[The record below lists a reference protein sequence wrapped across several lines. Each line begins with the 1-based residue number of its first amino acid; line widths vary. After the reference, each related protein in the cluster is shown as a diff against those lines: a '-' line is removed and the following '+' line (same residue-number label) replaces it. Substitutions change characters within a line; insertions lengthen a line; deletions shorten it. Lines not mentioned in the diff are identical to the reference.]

1 MASATQNRHPEP
13 HLGTSDA
20 QQTADGPKESSASR
34 PADRSLYYNLALY
47 NIGSDVT
54 TTPNPHIGGD
64 VATEICNIIYDKCID
79 AIIISSLFSAK
90 NERMPQLQAIVGE
103 VLSKLSNDDG
113 RPANSVDRSA
123 SQPAWKSQMKG
134 YYVCVWNTQRL
145 TLTAYKDSQK
155 DLSGISQHLQFR
167 QAQQPPTAPL
177 LHFHHHCDAAR
188 AAPPVVVSVRPG

>member
-1 MASATQNRHPEP
+1 MTSTTQNWHPEP
-13 HLGTSDA
+13 HLGTSDV
-20 QQTADGPKESSASR
+20 QQTIDEPENSSAAR

-47 NIGSDVT
+47 NIG
-54 TTPNPHIGGD
+54 PHIGGD

-79 AIIISSLFSAK
+79 AMIISSLFSAK
-90 NERMPQLQAIVGE
+90 DERLPQLQAIVGK

-113 RPANSVDRSA
+113 RPANSVDSSA

-145 TLTAYKDSQK
+145 TLTAYEDSQK

-167 QAQQPPTAPL
+167 QAQQPRGPL
-177 LHFHHHCDAAR
+177 LDFHHHCDAAR

>member
-1 MASATQNRHPEP
+1 MASTTQNRHPEP
-13 HLGTSDA
+13 HLGTSDV
-20 QQTADGPKESSASR
+20 QQTADGPKKSSASR
-34 PADRSLYYNLALY
+34 PADRSPYYNLALY

-90 NERMPQLQAIVGE
+90 NDRLQQLQAIVE
-103 VLSKLSNDDG
+103 KVLSKLSNDDG
-113 RPANSVDRSA
+113 RPANSVDSSA
-123 SQPAWKSQMKG
+123 EQPAWKSQMKG

-167 QAQQPPTAPL
+167 QAQQPRGPL